1 MNTATVTYLGQF
13 HTRCTHDRSGQSFET
28 DAPVDNRGKG
38 EGFSPTDLFATS
50 LASCILT
57 IMGMRASDGGFSID
71 GAWAEVKKPM
81 ASDPRRIAQ
90 VEMIFHMPAG
100 VTYTPGQKKVLEAV
114 AHHCPVSLSLHPE
127 TKEVAKFIWGSDV

>member
-1 MNTATVTYLGQF
+1 MNTATIEYLGGF

-57 IMGMRASDGGFSID
+57 IMAMRAEDGGFSIEGTKVD
-71 GAWAEVKKPM
+71 VKKTM
-81 ASDPRRIAQ
+81 DSDPRRIAE
-90 VEMIFHMPAG
+90 VKMTFHMPTDK
-100 VTYTPGQKKVLEAV
+100 TYTPAQKKVLEKV
-114 AHHCPVSLSLHPE
+114 AHHCPVSYSLHPE
-127 TKEVAKFIWGSDV
+127 TKEVAKFIWPH